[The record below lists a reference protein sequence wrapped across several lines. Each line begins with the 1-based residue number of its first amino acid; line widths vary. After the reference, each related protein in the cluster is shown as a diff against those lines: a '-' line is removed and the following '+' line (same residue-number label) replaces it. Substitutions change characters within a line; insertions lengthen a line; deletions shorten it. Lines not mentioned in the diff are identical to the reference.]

1 MGGAAMDCGVV
12 PTPSRRRSSK
22 TSYKNVGEAV
32 GDLAKHSA
40 AVKPEA
46 AKITQGLPSEAK
58 GLSWPSKFCE
68 SVKGDR
74 LELSEEG
81 TLATRTSGVGYG
93 AAFVGPLS
101 LEKSGS
107 AYFEV
112 EVAGMEPN
120 RSQTLAVGIC
130 SSLPVTKS
138 LRVERARDIGEG
150 TCVIGYDLP
159 KVFMNGAE
167 FSKISTKEW
176 RPLKE
181 LKVGDRVGL
190 FIQRRTM
197 ELTVFVNGVR
207 KASAQGLGGG
217 QRWPNDVWG
226 IVDLHGAVKAAWLR
240 SAAAAQRQLQR
251 CITEQLPAP

>member
-1 MGGAAMDCGVV
+1 MGGATECGTV

-22 TSYKNVGEAV
+22 GSDKMAR
-32 GDLAKHSA
+32 
-40 AVKPEA
+40 EA
-46 AKITQGLPSEAK
+46 ASNKAKQTLAATLQSTRFSEGIPSEAK

-68 SVKGDR
+68 APKGDR

-101 LEKSGS
+101 LEKNGS

-112 EVAGMEPN
+112 EVAEMEPN
-120 RSQTLAVGIC
+120 RSQTLAIGIC
-130 SSLPVTKS
+130 SALPAAKS

-159 KVFMNGAE
+159 KVFMDGAE

-190 FIQRRTM
+190 LVQRRTM
-197 ELTVFVNGVR
+197 ELAVFVNGVR
-207 KASAQGLGGG
+207 KASAQGLSGV
-217 QRWPNDVWG
+217 QRWPSDVWG
-226 IVDLHGAVKAAWLR
+226 VVDLHGTVKAAWLR
-240 SAAAAQRQLQR
+240 SAAAAR
-251 CITEQLPAP
+251 